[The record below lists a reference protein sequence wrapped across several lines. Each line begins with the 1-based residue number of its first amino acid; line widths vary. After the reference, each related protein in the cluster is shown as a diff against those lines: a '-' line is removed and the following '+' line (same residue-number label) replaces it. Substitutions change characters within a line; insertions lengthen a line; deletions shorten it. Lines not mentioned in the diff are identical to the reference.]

1 MRIAV
6 TGSIATDHLMKFE
19 GRFADNLVAE
29 QLDRLSVS
37 FLVEG
42 LEIRRG
48 GIAANICFG
57 LSLLGEEPLLVG
69 AVGPDFENDYRPW
82 LDRHG
87 VNTQPVH
94 VSEMKHTAR
103 FVCTT
108 DQTEAQIAS
117 FYAGAMS
124 EAREIELQPIAE
136 RHGRI
141 DLVVVSPNDPEAMLR
156 HTEEARSLGIPF
168 VADPSQQLSFMDGPQ
183 IRGLVDGATYLI
195 TNDYE
200 KTLLE
205 RKTGWSDEEVLER
218 VGMRITTLGPKG
230 CTITRQ
236 GEEPMFVEA
245 APERRKEDPTGVGD
259 AFRAGFLAGV
269 AWDVSLKRAAQV
281 GSLLATYVLE
291 HVGTQEYRLN
301 RSEFRDRF
309 AACFGEDAAVD
320 LDTHL

>member
-94 VSEMKHTAR
+94 VSELKHTAR

-156 HTEEARSLGIPF
+156 HT
-168 VADPSQQLSFMDGPQ
+168 
-183 IRGLVDGATYLI
+183 
-195 TNDYE
+195 
-200 KTLLE
+200 
-205 RKTGWSDEEVLER
+205 
-218 VGMRITTLGPKG
+218 
-230 CTITRQ
+230 
-236 GEEPMFVEA
+236 
-245 APERRKEDPTGVGD
+245 
-259 AFRAGFLAGV
+259 
-269 AWDVSLKRAAQV
+269 
-281 GSLLATYVLE
+281 
-291 HVGTQEYRLN
+291 
-301 RSEFRDRF
+301 
-309 AACFGEDAAVD
+309 
-320 LDTHL
+320 

>member
-1 MRIAV
+1 
-6 TGSIATDHLMKFE
+6 MKFE
-19 GRFADNLVAE
+19 GTFADNLVAE

-37 FLVEG
+37 FLVDS

-48 GIAANICFG
+48 GIAANISFG
-57 LSLLGEEPLLVG
+57 LGQLGLTPLLVG

-87 VNTQPVH
+87 VDTSQVH
-94 VSEMKHTAR
+94 VSELQHTAR

-108 DQTEAQIAS
+108 DRTEAQIAS

-124 EAREIELQPIAE
+124 EAREIEFGDL
-136 RHGRI
+136 HGRTGGLA
-141 DLVVVSPNDPEAMLR
+141 LVVVSPNDPEAMLR

-205 RKTGWSDEEVLER
+205 RKTGWSDQEVLDR
-218 VGMRITTLGPKG
+218 VGMRVTTLGPKG
-230 CTITRQ
+230 CTITRVGQ
-236 GEEPMFVEA
+236 EPLFVDA

-259 AFRAGFLAGV
+259 GFRAGFLAGLS
-269 AWDVSLKRAAQV
+269 WELDLTRAAQV

-309 AACFGEDAAVD
+309 GSCFGEDAATE
-320 LDTHL
+320 LDAHL